1 MKKKNKIEAMT
12 EREFQL
18 YTDRVERTFTAT
30 LYAAV
35 ILVFAAIVATW
46 LYILPQYELWRAG
59 IDEKVEQ
66 IEVQEEW

>member
-1 MKKKNKIEAMT
+1 MKKKNKIESMT

-18 YTDRVERTFTAT
+18 YTDRVERTFTAA
-30 LYAAV
+30 LYAFVLLAV
-35 ILVFAAIVATW
+35 GAIVATW

-66 IEVQEEW
+66 IEMQEEW